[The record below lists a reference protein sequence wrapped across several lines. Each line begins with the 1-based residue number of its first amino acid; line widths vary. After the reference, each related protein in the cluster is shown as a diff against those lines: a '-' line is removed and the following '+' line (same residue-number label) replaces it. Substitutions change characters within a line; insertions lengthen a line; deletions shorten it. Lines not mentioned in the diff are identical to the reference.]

1 MHLCLPPLFS
11 VLMIHLRHPSSWS
24 TEINLHSH
32 REKDGGDKEAQIREM
47 GKKPLV
53 LSPVFFLS
61 ESPFLPVS
69 LLFLVSVFYAFM
81 FPSFCFLLL
90 LLTVGLCV
98 IGFVSV

>member
-11 VLMIHLRHPSSWS
+11 VLVIHLRNPSSWS

-32 REKDGGDKEAQIREM
+32 REKDGGDEEAQIREM

-61 ESPFLPVS
+61 ESHLFS
-69 LLFLVSVFYAFM
+69 LLAS
-81 FPSFCFLLL
+81 CF
-90 LLTVGLCV
+90 
-98 IGFVSV
+98 